1 MIFEILKDA
10 VDYSQQDTKKLLQLS
25 ILYIFGFL
33 IIPLLIAE

>member
-25 ILYIFGFL
+25 ILF
-33 IIPLLIAE
+33 EK